1 MKVYCLSKK
10 FHDLENISRHNFKID
25 DVFKLWFYRKTIM
38 MITLTVDG
46 IQLDAYL
53 ITLFRNI
60 AIS

>member
-10 FHDLENISRHNFKID
+10 FYDLENISRHNFKID

-46 IQLDAYL
+46 VQLDAYL
-53 ITLFRNI
+53 ITLFGNI